1 MTNDTESRPSANDI
15 HNHQISV
22 LWTEERKWGH
32 TVPVGTFVDAV
43 INRAENA
50 YAAFAADKGFD
61 VHDHMMDGFR
71 EHLHAIL
78 GDGVVTV
85 DAANEVFAFDFS
97 PISYALLTTVHL
109 RGLENKLLSEIA
121 TLCRDTSARLVRS
134 LSHDVGF
141 GAVSEALAPEFT
153 KLARLCEHAATDNL
167 DGVAAEDF
175 AKAAEYTQVEC
186 LDWMRDEVYGKDLL
200 DSFTA
205 SYRRFVVMHAR
216 GPLKYFSSPS
226 LKSEFAKLIEAFD
239 DLSAMTAVNAGGSCT
254 APFRLAVFEIAA
266 AFKLAFPDAV
276 VRLDTVLKMNTLAC

>member
-97 PISYALLTTVHL
+97 PISFALLTTVHL
-109 RGLENKLLSEIA
+109 REKDNKLLGEIA
-121 TLCRDTSARLVRS
+121 TLCRDTSARLR
-134 LSHDVGF
+134 DVSDDTEHAPLF
-141 GAVSEALAPEFT
+141 EAIAPEFT
-153 KLARLCEHAATDNL
+153 KLACLCEHAISDNL
-167 DGVAAEDF
+167 DGVAAKDF
-175 AKAAEYTQVEC
+175 AMAAEYTQVEC
-186 LDWMRDEVYGKDLL
+186 LDWMRDEVYGN
-200 DSFTA
+200 DSLEQF
-205 SYRRFVVMHAR
+205 SHAHDA
-216 GPLKYFSSPS
+216 FA
-226 LKSEFAKLIEAFD
+226 KSEFAQLVKAIGGLTAMSASDAGES
-239 DLSAMTAVNAGGSCT
+239 DLSA
-254 APFRLAVFEIAA
+254 FKLAVYEIAA
-266 AFKLAFPDAV
+266 TFKLAFPDAV
-276 VRLDTVLKMNTLAC
+276 VRLDSALKMATI